1 MTVKSWYSCGFHVEY
16 NRTTFIIFVLQIMD
30 NKPSYSTQR
39 KDSWSIETLLIHGI
53 HFKPLFFLKN
63 CLNQNEDYFIF

>member
-1 MTVKSWYSCGFHVEY
+1 MTVKSWYSCGFRIQY

-39 KDSWSIETLLIHGI
+39 KAFWSTETFLIHGI
-53 HFKPLFFLKN
+53 HFKTSFSSEKVFESK
-63 CLNQNEDYFIF
+63 